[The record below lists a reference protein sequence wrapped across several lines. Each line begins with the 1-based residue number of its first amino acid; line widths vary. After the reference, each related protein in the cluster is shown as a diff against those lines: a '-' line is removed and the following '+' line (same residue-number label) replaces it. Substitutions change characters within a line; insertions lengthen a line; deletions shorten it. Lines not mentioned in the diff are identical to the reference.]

1 MRDFRVI
8 VFGII
13 KIEME
18 VRVGICILI
27 LIDVREQID
36 RVGLV
41 KDRSLEIIQED
52 NVNMVIWIGLV
63 LLNMVKCG
71 LDIFGRLRQ

>member
-52 NVNMVIWIGLV
+52 NIIM
-63 LLNMVKCG
+63 
-71 LDIFGRLRQ
+71 